1 MGRWLWGVMTT
12 GGKAGSWD
20 LAGTVL
26 KVRIRG
32 LDVVLSGRPLLRKLT
47 RRPTAQP
54 QMWTGLMGS

>member
-1 MGRWLWGVMTT
+1 MLTT
-12 GGKAGSWD
+12 GGKTGSWD
-20 LAGTVL
+20 LAGKVL

-32 LDVVLSGRPLLRKLT
+32 LDVVLSRRPLHQKLT